1 MKEDSP
7 ETGMDNTPPP
17 GILGKAELST
27 SLSPEACGPP
37 GMWTTGANEGKNLVY
52 QASPDSAIGIRNP
65 TGEPVALG
73 PPPSQWSNPETE
85 KRPQGLLPLQGANE
99 VVDKSG
105 TDVGFI
111 AGPPTTLLKEL
122 ANIVNEDHRPIP
134 IEL

>member
-52 QASPDSAIGIRNP
+52 QAPPDSAMKIRNP

-73 PPPSQWSNPETE
+73 PPPGQWSNPKIE
-85 KRPQGLLPLQGANE
+85 KRPQGLLPLQ
-99 VVDKSG
+99 
-105 TDVGFI
+105 
-111 AGPPTTLLKEL
+111 
-122 ANIVNEDHRPIP
+122 
-134 IEL
+134 